1 MESAAPELSYPAY
14 AVYGTNAEPTLIRR
28 ALDGLREVAF
38 SDIGSAKQ
46 SPFTSLKECFIG
58 ARVKLKNK
66 RTYDELRGRRTQAPR
81 AGGSSSRAVEP
92 PRSCARR

>member
-14 AVYGTNAEPTLIRR
+14 AVYGTNVEPTLIRR

-46 SPFTSLKECFIG
+46 SPFTSLKECFI
-58 ARVKLKNK
+58 
-66 RTYDELRGRRTQAPR
+66 
-81 AGGSSSRAVEP
+81 
-92 PRSCARR
+92 